1 MFSNRLQRLIEALD
15 VPQEHQS
22 LVRANTPAGTAV
34 LIERL
39 LDRVDA
45 IAQAQ
50 AKKKAAD
57 AAKHD

>member
-15 VPQEHQS
+15 IPQDQQS